1 MTLGKHVTDTIKE
14 WQLKIGSLDSDIRLY
29 YPKTSLCRYLNLNI
43 DIDNALLSK
52 YIEKY
57 FEDEIKYLGKVAVSA
72 NQDRFCILVGKQ
84 GCDYVEKKVPEPEFL
99 VKFLEV
105 LKCQSMKN
113 ILEFFEEYAKKHRTC
128 VCTKKEEDSGTVFY
142 FEDEHVEPY
151 VYCIDQNEFGITY
164 HRFAKD
170 DYT

>member
-1 MTLGKHVTDTIKE
+1 MVRPSG
-14 WQLKIGSLDSDIRLY
+14 R
-29 YPKTSLCRYLNLNI
+29 
-43 DIDNALLSK
+43 A
-52 YIEKY
+52 
-57 FEDEIKYLGKVAVSA
+57 
-72 NQDRFCILVGKQ
+72 
-84 GCDYVEKKVPEPEFL
+84 
-99 VKFLEV
+99 
-105 LKCQSMKN
+105 MKN
-113 ILEFFEEYAKKHRTC
+113 ILEFFEEYAKKHGTC